1 MEEWIRVIAPVI
13 APLAAIAALW
23 WKLTT
28 SMATKKDISELRAD
42 MYRLDDKLRADMSN
56 LEGRL
61 RADMSNLE
69 DRLRAD
75 MSNLE
80 DRLFA
85 EISKLNDR
93 MDRLDDRMDRLDD
106 RMDRLDDRMDRL
118 DDRMDKFN
126 DRMDGL
132 YDAHHKDIMKVL
144 EKMDGVANDLRA
156 EIRERIHG
164 KADSDEN

>member
-1 MEEWIRVIAPVI
+1 MEEWIRVFAPVI
-13 APLAAIAALW
+13 APLLGIAALW

-42 MYRLDDKLRADMSN
+42 MNRADDNLRADMRN
-56 LEGRL
+56 LEG
-61 RADMSNLE
+61 
-69 DRLRAD
+69 RLRAD

-106 RMDRLDDRMDRL
+106 RMD
-118 DDRMDKFN
+118 KFN

-144 EKMDGVANDLRA
+144 DKMDGVVNDLRA

-164 KADSDEN
+164 KAGSDEN

>member
-42 MYRLDDKLRADMSN
+42 MYRLDDKLRADM
-56 LEGRL
+56 R
-61 RADMSNLE
+61 NLE

-75 MSNLE
+75 MSKLEGRFRADMSKFEGRLRADMSKLE

-85 EISKLNDR
+85 EISKLN
-93 MDRLDDRMDRLDD
+93 D

-164 KADSDEN
+164 KADKIEG

>member
-69 DRLRAD
+69 DRL
-75 MSNLE
+75 
-80 DRLFA
+80 FA
-85 EISKLNDR
+85 EISKLN
-93 MDRLDDRMDRLDD
+93 DRMDRLDD